1 MFVIE
6 KPKEIHIQS
15 WRDIVDESLISHG
28 FRFRYDKINFDRFW
42 TSIFEEDFFA
52 FAAKNEDKFMG
63 VIVARVNETYF
74 HKIVEL
80 DLLYVLSDFRKIGV
94 ARSLINKVEA
104 IAKEKKLDFVI
115 RGVEKSNLI
124 AQKLFKNYDEI
135 HRTSYLKKPD

>member
-63 VIVARVNETYF
+63 VVVARVNETYF
-74 HKIVEL
+74 HKIIEL
-80 DLLYVLSDFRKIGV
+80 DLLYVLPDFRKIGV
-94 ARSLINKVEA
+94 ARSLINKVES
-104 IAKEKKLDFVI
+104 IAKEKNLDFVI

-135 HRTSYLKKPD
+135 QRTSYLKKPD

>member
-15 WRDIVDESLISHG
+15 WRDIVDESLTSHG

-63 VIVARVNETYF
+63 VVVARVNETYF
-74 HKIVEL
+74 HKIIEL
-80 DLLYVLSDFRKIGV
+80 DLLYVLPDFRKIGV
-94 ARSLINKVEA
+94 ARSLINKVES
-104 IAKEKKLDFVI
+104 IAKEKNLVLVI

>member
-1 MFVIE
+1 VFVIE

-135 HRTSYLKKPD
+135 QRTSYLKKPD

>member
-80 DLLYVLSDFRKIGV
+80 DLLYVLPDFRKIGV
-94 ARSLINKVEA
+94 ARSLINKVET
-104 IAKEKKLDFVI
+104 IAKEKNLDFVI

>member
-1 MFVIE
+1 VFVIE

>member
-1 MFVIE
+1 VFVIE

-80 DLLYVLSDFRKIGV
+80 DLLYVLPDFRKIGV
-94 ARSLINKVEA
+94 ARSLINKVET
-104 IAKEKKLDFVI
+104 IAKEKNLDFVI